1 MATKQRFNLIAL
13 KTAKAFFDYDIR
25 VRRLVYAWHGEDI
38 IGLHSD
44 TREFRRL
51 VARAME
57 HITMFPMALVNPD
70 VSWYK
75 NHPHIRTIEANER
88 IDLQSIVI

>member
-25 VRRLVYAWHGEDI
+25 IRKLVYAWHGEDI

-51 VARAME
+51 VAKAME
-57 HITMFPMALVNPD
+57 HITMFPMVLINPD
-70 VSWYK
+70 VSWCK
-75 NHPHIRTIEANER
+75 NHSHIRTIETNAQKM
-88 IDLQSIVI
+88 LKPFVS